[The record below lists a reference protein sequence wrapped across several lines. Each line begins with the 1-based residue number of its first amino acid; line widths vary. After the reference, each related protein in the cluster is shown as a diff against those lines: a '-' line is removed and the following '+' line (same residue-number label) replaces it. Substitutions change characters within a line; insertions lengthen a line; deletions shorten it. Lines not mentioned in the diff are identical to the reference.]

1 MTVAAISTRVYN
13 RADGNTTSPW
23 GVPIIGTRQGGFM
36 LASTPARS
44 RLSARVIRTALV
56 LGCLGVAFWASA
68 ADHGQPLW
76 LDLVTEDADA
86 AATFYH
92 DLFGWQIG
100 PGRDGNLVVRNGGQD
115 IAAIYQISDEMPNAS
130 ESQWLVGI
138 VADDLERSVD
148 AARAAGGT
156 VLREITQVPGSGRY
170 AVLRDPQ
177 GAVVVFGTP
186 SRELGGPRAAGNFVW
201 AELWTDDLDG
211 AARFY
216 AATLGYVRR
225 DLDRPDGAYTA
236 FETGDTPRAGL
247 VELPDGNARPAWAP
261 YIAVSDLAA
270 TVARTKALGGRVLI
284 EPSPEFAGGRVAL
297 IADPTQAALFIAQ
310 LPSDT
315 EASK

>member
-1 MTVAAISTRVYN
+1 MDSH
-13 RADGNTTSPW
+13 S
-23 GVPIIGTRQGGFM
+23 
-36 LASTPARS
+36 PARS
-44 RLSARVIRTALV
+44 RLAVTALIV
-56 LGCLGVAFWASA
+56 GCLGIAFAAAA

-86 AATFYH
+86 AASFYR
-92 DLFGWQIG
+92 DLFGWEIV
-100 PGRDGNLVVRNGGQD
+100 PGREADLLVRNGGHD

-138 VADDLERSVD
+138 VTDDLDASVD

-156 VLREITQVPGSGRY
+156 VLREITDVPGSGRY

-177 GAVVVFGTP
+177 GAVVLLGTP
-186 SRELGGPRAAGNFVW
+186 SRELGGPRGPGNFVW

-216 AATLGYVRR
+216 AKVLSYERSAV
-225 DLDRPDGAYTA
+225 DRPGGSYAIFTA
-236 FETGDTPRAGL
+236 GGRPRAGL
-247 VELPDGNARPAWAP
+247 VETPDPEVRPTWAP

-270 TVARTKALGGRVLI
+270 TVARVEALGGSVVI
-284 EPSPEFAGGRVAL
+284 APTPEFAGGRVAL
-297 IADPTQAALFIAQ
+297 IADPTQADLFIVQ
-310 LPSDT
+310 LPSDS